1 MTEQPQDD
9 AQQIHPEFFL
19 RVNDIIEMTN
29 RIERRL
35 DSNHAELV
43 ILHAFSRYSAHHY
56 RQVVKPE
63 TDTLEERAR
72 FADYISAEVREF
84 VLKHLED
91 LGGGPQSQA
100 AAQEEKDA

>member
-1 MTEQPQDD
+1 MTDQPQDET
-9 AQQIHPEFFL
+9 QQIHPEFFF

-63 TDTLEERAR
+63 ADSAEERAR
-72 FADYISAEVREF
+72 FADYISAEVRAF

-91 LGGGPQSQA
+91 LTGTSQAQA
-100 AAQEEKDA
+100 AAQDGTEA

>member
-1 MTEQPQDD
+1 MTEQPQDES
-9 AQQIHPEFFL
+9 QQIHPEFFL

-63 TDTLEERAR
+63 ADSAEERAR

-91 LGGGPQSQA
+91 LENGSKSEA
-100 AAQEEKDA
+100 AAQGGTDA